1 MRVDGSGRPD
11 SRPARNQELA
21 RAPRLGATLKEK
33 SMSDPTAAIA
43 ASTLVAGFAPYL
55 AAFVSIVVVPWA
67 VVEFRRL
74 TGAQVSQTAVDK
86 LSTLA
91 KAEAGAMM
99 TASETNLAGVAIPLG
114 SKLFADAANRI
125 IASAPG
131 VLASAG
137 LTPNAVATMV
147 SGHLGA
153 MQASSPAAAAP
164 AAVEV

>member
-1 MRVDGSGRPD
+1 
-11 SRPARNQELA
+11 
-21 RAPRLGATLKEK
+21 
-33 SMSDPTAAIA
+33 MSDPTATVA
-43 ASTLVAGFAPYL
+43 ASSLIVDVAPYAL
-55 AAFVSIVVVPWA
+55 ALVPFVIGWGVA
-67 VVEFRRL
+67 EFRKL
-74 TGAQVSQTAVDK
+74 TGAQVSQAAVDK

-114 SKLFADAANRI
+114 SKVFADAANRI

-137 LTPNAVATMV
+137 LTPDAVATMV

-153 MQASSPAAAAP
+153 MQSSSPAAAAAP
-164 AAVEV
+164 AVAAPPLAK